1 MARPPAKELTE
12 RELEVMQI
20 FWKQGGGTTAE
31 IRDELAA
38 AGQDL
43 AYTTVATLIR
53 ILTEKG
59 FVKQTTKER
68 PFVFRPIRSYEEVS
82 GRMLDDLVD
91 RVFQGSREELLVRLV
106 DQKKKLSAK
115 ERALLTQILKE
126 HKS

>member
-12 RELEVMQI
+12 RELEVMQVV
-20 FWKQGGGTTAE
+20 WKRDGGTVAE

-43 AYTTVATLIR
+43 AYTTVATLVR
-53 ILTEKG
+53 ILAEKG
-59 FVKQTTKER
+59 FVQQVNNER
-68 PFVFRPIRSYEEVS
+68 PFVFRPLRSYEDVS
-82 GRMLDDLVD
+82 GRMLDDLLD

-106 DQKKKLSAK
+106 DQKKLSAK

-126 HKS
+126 RKS